1 MDIHELLAA
10 AFTAMLGVEVV
21 SPARGAALGIPKL
34 SVHQLF
40 RATYIMRPPA
50 SVDPAERFDVI
61 VKTLTGMQ
69 ITIPVSKDH
78 TIAEVKAAIA
88 EKEDIHPHEQRLL
101 FDRKTLADH
110 ETLQDIGV
118 PPDGI
123 IFLVLLVRG
132 GGPSFQLD
140 PDELAPEFDYD
151 YTSMKDDG
159 KKFMRGAFEYKRPFG
174 WKRYAIKV
182 LGRPEYGNN
191 QWLGTGGI
199 RAQTDGMEWPV
210 SYHATSMESAKKII
224 QEGYKIGKKE
234 RFGKGVY
241 SSPSVL
247 VADHYSSTFDY
258 EGNRYKA
265 VLQNRINPDPGHM
278 KIVPKEET
286 GLGDEYWVSP
296 LNDPSKGVHD
306 VRPYNIL
313 IKNV

>member
-210 SYHATSMESAKKII
+210 SYHGTSMESAKKII
-224 QEGYKIGKKE
+224 QDGYKIGQRE
-234 RFGKGVY
+234 LFGKGVY

-247 VADHYSSTFDY
+247 VADRYSSTFDY

-278 KIVPKEET
+278 KIVSKEKT
-286 GLGDEYWVSP
+286 GAGDEYWVSP